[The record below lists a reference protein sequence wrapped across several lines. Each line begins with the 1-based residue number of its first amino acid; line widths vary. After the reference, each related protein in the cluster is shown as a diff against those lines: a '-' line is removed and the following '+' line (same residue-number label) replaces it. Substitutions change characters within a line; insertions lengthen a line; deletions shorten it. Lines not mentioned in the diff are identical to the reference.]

1 MKDCQKKLYHEI
13 GERIRKSRQ
22 EARISQEELAEYA
35 GISGSYISDIEAGK
49 RNFSVDVLMKIAEA
63 LQVSTDWILRA
74 DTPSTAAVLN
84 RDIERI
90 LDGLSADEP
99 NDVMLIL
106 TDIKR
111 SIKRAKCIAVCVA
124 PATE

>member
-1 MKDCQKKLYHEI
+1 
-13 GERIRKSRQ
+13 
-22 EARISQEELAEYA
+22 
-35 GISGSYISDIEAGK
+35 
-49 RNFSVDVLMKIAEA
+49 
-63 LQVSTDWILRA
+63 
-74 DTPSTAAVLN
+74 VLN

-106 TDIKR
+106 TDVKR
-111 SIKRAKCIAVCVA
+111 SIKHAKCIAVCVA

>member
-1 MKDCQKKLYHEI
+1 MKDCQKKLYHDI

-63 LQVSTDWILRA
+63 LQGIHRLDSTSRYTRNSSGAQSGYRA
-74 DTPSTAAVLN
+74 HP
-84 RDIERI
+84 RR
-90 LDGLSADEP
+90 
-99 NDVMLIL
+99 LIS
-106 TDIKR
+106 R
-111 SIKRAKCIAVCVA
+111 
-124 PATE
+124 